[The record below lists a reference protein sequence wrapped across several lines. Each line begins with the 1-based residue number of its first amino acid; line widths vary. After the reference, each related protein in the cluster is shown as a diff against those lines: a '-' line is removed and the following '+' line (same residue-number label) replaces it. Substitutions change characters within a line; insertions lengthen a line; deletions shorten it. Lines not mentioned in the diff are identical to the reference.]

1 METWCCRYQA
11 NNIAV
16 LARTHFENE
25 QHELTK
31 PTVQLIGRNQS
42 GANRAAQAKECPEG
56 MSHSLALAFWQRIQI
71 RLRSLDLIGELQFPQ
86 LAHELASLS
95 ASVEGGKTMR
105 PDYQPV

>member
-1 METWCCRYQA
+1 MHPFDRVPMFPALAIGCEYIRWKCCLIHLIPVPA
-11 NNIAV
+11 PIPTV
-16 LARTHFENE
+16 FIENE

-71 RLRSLDLIGELQFPQ
+71 RLRSLDLTGELQFP
-86 LAHELASLS
+86 
-95 ASVEGGKTMR
+95 
-105 PDYQPV
+105 PN